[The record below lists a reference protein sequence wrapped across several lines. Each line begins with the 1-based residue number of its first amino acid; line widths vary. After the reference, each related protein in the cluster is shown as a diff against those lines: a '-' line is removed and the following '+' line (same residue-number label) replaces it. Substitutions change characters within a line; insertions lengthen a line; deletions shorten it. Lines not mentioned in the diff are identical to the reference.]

1 MDLPYLRLFIFIH
14 ICITWQRFIKI
25 IEEDMNI
32 HTYYT
37 YFCGGIQLER
47 LKSKVSVI
55 TGSSSGIGKATA
67 ERSAKE
73 GTVLFLASDDSSYVA
88 GHCIAID
95 GGHRTYT
102 WSKKMLYSKMW

>member
-1 MDLPYLRLFIFIH
+1 
-14 ICITWQRFIKI
+14 
-25 IEEDMNI
+25 MNI

-55 TGSSSGIGKATA
+55 TGSSSGIGKA
-67 ERSAKE
+67 
-73 GTVLFLASDDSSYVA
+73 SDDSSYVA

>member
-1 MDLPYLRLFIFIH
+1 M
-14 ICITWQRFIKI
+14 
-25 IEEDMNI
+25 
-32 HTYYT
+32 
-37 YFCGGIQLER
+37 ER

-55 TGSSSGIGKATA
+55 TGSSSGIGK
-67 ERSAKE
+67 
-73 GTVLFLASDDSSYVA
+73 ASDDSSYVA